1 MYVFLKIKNTLYWT
15 DNLFLISDFSDME
28 NVGSDYESE
37 MSEDEGKNQIKPDK
51 KERIVSENDLNK
63 VFSDDEV
70 SHISGDSED
79 GFDLESGKE
88 TPEDCKTKEK
98 PDIWEDIYG
107 RKRDKDGNIIKV
119 SAFYI

>member
-37 MSEDEGKNQIKPDK
+37 MSEDEGKNHIKPDK

-88 TPEDCKTKEK
+88 TPEDCKNKEK